1 MNAIPQQFA
10 ARQQAAIASLAA
22 AQSAMFAGFEQ
33 LIDLNL
39 KVAKATLDAA
49 SEHAREAAAVTDP
62 QAAIALATSTV
73 QPGAQQALT
82 YGKQVFDIVAG
93 VQAELG
99 KLSETHI
106 ADGRAQLE
114 EAVEHWAS
122 RAPAGSDAAVAT
134 LKSTLASGYSAYD
147 TLTRAV
153 KQASEAGQTNL
164 NAAAKATFKA
174 ASDVASNVA
183 SNAAA
188 ASGISVKS
196 ASRGRRA
203 AAGA

>member
-10 ARQQAAIASLAA
+10 AQQQAAIASLAA
-22 AQSAMFAGFEQ
+22 AQSAVFAGFEQ
-33 LIDLNL
+33 LVDLNL

-49 SEHAREAAAVTDP
+49 SERAREASAVTDP
-62 QAAIALATSTV
+62 QQAIALAASV
-73 QPGAQQALT
+73 AQPGAEQLFA

-99 KLSETHI
+99 KLTQGHI
-106 ADGRAQLE
+106 ADGRAQVE

-122 RAPAGSDAAVAT
+122 RAPAGSDAAVAA
-134 LKSTLASGYSAYD
+134 LKNTLASGYGAYD
-147 TLTRAV
+147 TFTRVV
-153 KQASEAGQTNL
+153 KQASEAGQSNL

-174 ASDVASNVA
+174 ASAVASDLA
-183 SNAAA
+183 ANAAQ
-188 ASGISVKS
+188 ASGGHAKA

-203 AAGA
+203 AA